1 LLWQTQKNFWID
13 DGECEMKGKK
23 NQYSLYLD
31 VIQEAVDLMKKY
43 PDDPTVLREQVSVIK
58 RSLEDLVRKTFAK

>member
-1 LLWQTQKNFWID
+1 
-13 DGECEMKGKK
+13 MKGKK